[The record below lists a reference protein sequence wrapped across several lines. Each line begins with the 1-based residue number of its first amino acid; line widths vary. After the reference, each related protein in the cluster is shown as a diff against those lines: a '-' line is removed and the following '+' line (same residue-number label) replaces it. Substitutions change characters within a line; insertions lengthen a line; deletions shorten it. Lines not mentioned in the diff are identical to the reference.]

1 MWFYPDDGHLTV
13 DNCVQAGGALIG
25 CPYRPLTKTASP
37 EIRVTNSTVRAEAV
51 FTEFFDPTQIPVKPE
66 AGARLDVA
74 VFQSVIDVN
83 EALRLQGT
91 DEIHRAG
98 FVKVAESIDAVLP
111 QLLAWK
117 ERQNLYAEDSL
128 ASFVSVHAN
137 EIMRPSSLRTLTDW
151 DKAWAQEKTG
161 SSTGRVRYQAGDPL
175 AVQVKP
181 DDFRL
186 RADSAGYK
194 AGPDGKN
201 LGADV
206 DLVGP
211 GAAYERWKQT
221 PEYQQWL
228 KETEQES
235 K

>member
-1 MWFYPDDGHLTV
+1 
-13 DNCVQAGGALIG
+13 
-25 CPYRPLTKTASP
+25 
-37 EIRVTNSTVRAEAV
+37 
-51 FTEFFDPTQIPVKPE
+51 
-66 AGARLDVA
+66 
-74 VFQSVIDVN
+74 
-83 EALRLQGT
+83 
-91 DEIHRAG
+91 
-98 FVKVAESIDAVLP
+98 
-111 QLLAWK
+111 
-117 ERQNLYAEDSL
+117 
-128 ASFVSVHAN
+128 
-137 EIMRPSSLRTLTDW
+137 
-151 DKAWAQEKTG
+151 
-161 SSTGRVRYQAGDPL
+161 
-175 AVQVKP
+175 VKP